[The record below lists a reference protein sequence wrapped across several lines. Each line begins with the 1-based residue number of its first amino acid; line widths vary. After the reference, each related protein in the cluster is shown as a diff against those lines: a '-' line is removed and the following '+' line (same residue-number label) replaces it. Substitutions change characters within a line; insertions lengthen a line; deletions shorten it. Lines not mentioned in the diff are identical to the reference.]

1 MKNSTLPSFYGI
13 LEIQHYIK
21 GRIRVKIESLKND
34 DKKADELKM
43 NLLKLNGIKEVAINS
58 LLGTI
63 LVKFDETIIE
73 PVILIGVLLNFLG
86 LEEEA
91 FEKKNGRMSFV
102 LKDILEAMDMTL
114 YNKTKGTLDIKTT
127 IALFF
132 LIYGV
137 KKIKQNPIMP
147 NGVNMLW
154 WAYNIMTKGGK

>member
-21 GRIRVKIESLKND
+21 GRIRIKVESLKND
-34 DKKADELKM
+34 NEKVEELRL
-43 NLLKLNGIKEVAINS
+43 NLLKLNGIDEVTINS
-58 LLGTI
+58 LLGTVLI
-63 LVKFDETIIE
+63 KFDEDIIE

-91 FEKKNGRMSFV
+91 FEKKNGKISFV

-114 YNKTKGTLDIKTT
+114 YNKTKGILDLKTSM
-127 IALFF
+127 ALFF

-137 KKIKQNPIMP
+137 KKIRQNPIMP
-147 NGVNMLW
+147 NGVNLLW
-154 WAYNIMTKGGK
+154 WAYNIMTRGGK